1 MGSVYGTLRTPVPVL
16 FTIFSGAQC
25 FFIGATFWTVRTGLL
40 KRDGVSNWWYT
51 TRGLPLIPRND
62 LNPSPSD
69 RVWASTIAGS
79 CTGFIL
85 GFAFQGPRIAI
96 PGTIMFTLCGWGG
109 QRIYNYLDAR
119 NTKQLWERAQLDPEE
134 QNKPRAPIMQRFL
147 QSKWSPVTPL
157 SDEQYEN
164 ILREKILQVEAEI
177 ALVDDRIE
185 EFRKKALEQAAEKL
199 KEPPNPKPIE
209 EKK

>member
-1 MGSVYGTLRTPVPVL
+1 MGLNHCWLLYWLYSWLCLSRPTYCHSGHNHVHPLRL
-16 FTIFSGAQC
+16 
-25 FFIGATFWTVRTGLL
+25 
-40 KRDGVSNWWYT
+40 
-51 TRGLPLIPRND
+51 
-62 LNPSPSD
+62 
-69 RVWASTIAGS
+69 
-79 CTGFIL
+79 
-85 GFAFQGPRIAI
+85 
-96 PGTIMFTLCGWGG
+96 GG